1 MTEQLP
7 FQLRRP
13 SLFKDQSWVGG
24 NWVEAGS
31 GKRFDVTDPGT
42 GGNWA
47 SAPDNDANDVEATVQ
62 AAHKAFLF
70 YRKISPRVRSRCL
83 LNWGTLIQENKDDL
97 AKIVTYETG
106 KPIAESL
113 AELDYA
119 LNSTWWFAGEAD
131 RIQGTLFDSS
141 TPGKKVMTLKQPIGV
156 VTALVP
162 WNFPIAMVVRKAGAA
177 LAAGCTMIIKPS
189 PETPLSVLTLAL
201 LAEEAGFAKGVLN
214 VLTTSLNNTPSLT
227 EALCR
232 NPLVKKVTFT
242 GSTRV
247 GKLVAKIC
255 SDGLK
260 KVTLELGGNC
270 PFIVFDDANLND
282 AADALMG
289 LKWRNAGQ
297 ACISANR
304 VYVQSSVYD
313 TFAAIV
319 KERTSK
325 LVVGHGSSVAS
336 TLGPVTTPQ
345 SLDRALAQVEDAKKH
360 GARILLGGEK
370 LANSS
375 GYFFN
380 PTIIADA
387 KKEMRITNEETFAP
401 ILTLYK
407 FETETEAIQC
417 ANDTPMGLASYVFT
431 KNLDRAWRLLDDLE
445 AGMIGLNTSAITGAE
460 SPFGGMKESGYGKEA
475 GKDVAVEEYL
485 VTKAVSLALESRL

>member
-1 MTEQLP
+1 M
-7 FQLRRP
+7 
-13 SLFKDQSWVGG
+13 
-24 NWVEAGS
+24 
-31 GKRFDVTDPGT
+31 
-42 GGNWA
+42 
-47 SAPDNDANDVEATVQ
+47 
-62 AAHKAFLF
+62 
-70 YRKISPRVRSRCL
+70 
-83 LNWGTLIQENKDDL
+83 
-97 AKIVTYETG
+97 
-106 KPIAESL
+106 
-113 AELDYA
+113 
-119 LNSTWWFAGEAD
+119 
-131 RIQGTLFDSS
+131 
-141 TPGKKVMTLKQPIGV
+141 
-156 VTALVP
+156 
-162 WNFPIAMVVRKAGAA
+162 
-177 LAAGCTMIIKPS
+177 
-189 PETPLSVLTLAL
+189 
-201 LAEEAGFAKGVLN
+201 
-214 VLTTSLNNTPSLT
+214 
-227 EALCR
+227 
-232 NPLVKKVTFT
+232 
-242 GSTRV
+242 
-247 GKLVAKIC
+247 AKIC

-282 AADALMG
+282 AADGKTGMKRFTAWPWLTYVAALMG

-304 VYVQSSVYD
+304 VYVQSGVYD

-417 ANDTPMGLASYVFT
+417 ANDTPVGHF
-431 KNLDRAWRLLDDLE
+431 
-445 AGMIGLNTSAITGAE
+445 
-460 SPFGGMKESGYGKEA
+460 
-475 GKDVAVEEYL
+475 
-485 VTKAVSLALESRL
+485 